1 MRPIALIA
9 TLALGSIAG
18 MAQAQDTGGNDAA
31 AATIKSHGIGVFDQ
45 VKLPADFDHLPYVN
59 PDAPKG
65 GEIAEAIPNSTGFDN
80 YNPFT
85 FRGRAAVM
93 SSAMLE
99 PILEGTAD
107 EVGAAYCLLC
117 ESLEYPESRDWVIFH
132 LRPEVKFSDG
142 TPLTAN
148 DVLFSYET
156 LRDKGLSSFRVVIAQ
171 QVAKAEVIDAHTIK
185 FYFTPDY
192 PRRDVIQSVGGLP
205 VMSRKD
211 FEDNQRDL
219 EQPMD
224 KPLIG
229 SAPYLFDRADINRN
243 VIYKRNPDYW
253 GKDLPINKG
262 RHNFDRIRFEY
273 FSDYDAAFEAFKAG
287 EYTFRREVSSI
298 IWATRYDFP
307 ALSNNWVVKETLP
320 DGNIASGQAW
330 VLNLRRPNWQDIRV
344 RKAIGMMFN
353 FEWSNKALFYGL
365 YERVDSFWANSDL
378 AATGTPS
385 AGEAA
390 LLEPLAKDL
399 PQGILTDE
407 AVMPSQSGE
416 RQTDRKNLRAAAALL
431 DEAGWMVGKDGMR
444 HNSEGKALT
453 LEILNDS
460 QTFDRVINPFVANLR
475 ALGIDARNV
484 RVDNAEYE
492 NRKRSHDFDLISDH
506 LGQDAIPGAGL
517 QQYFGSANV
526 GDVFNAMGLANP
538 AIDSLIRQVEEAST
552 QDDLTTR
559 TRALDRALR
568 SLSFWVPQWFNAN
581 NLVAYYDQ
589 YGRPETLPPYNLGE
603 LDFWWYD
610 EAKAKALREAGA
622 LR

>member
-1 MRPIALIA
+1 MRHFVLS
-9 TLALGSIAG
+9 TCVALGCSALPV
-18 MAQAQDTGGNDAA
+18 MAQQDETGDAQVIRA
-31 AATIKSHGIGVFDQ
+31 HGIGVFDEL
-45 VKLPADFDHLPYVN
+45 KLPADFRQLPYVN
-59 PDAPKG
+59 ADAPKG
-65 GEIAEAIPNSTGFDN
+65 GEIAEAIPNSSGFDN

-85 FRGRAAVM
+85 FRGRAAVL
-93 SSAMLE
+93 STIMLE
-99 PILEGTAD
+99 SILTGTAD

-132 LRPEVKFSDG
+132 LRPEARFSDG
-142 TPLTAN
+142 TPLTAQ

-156 LRDKGLSSFRVVIAQ
+156 LRDKGLSSFRVVIGQ
-171 QVAKAEVIDAHTIK
+171 QVRKAEVIDDHTIK
-185 FYFTPDY
+185 FIFTEDY
-192 PRRDVIQSVGGLP
+192 PRRDVIQSVGSLP
-205 VMSRKD
+205 VFSRKD
-211 FEDNQRDL
+211 FAENDRDL
-219 EQPMD
+219 EQPSQAAF
-224 KPLIG
+224 IG
-229 SAPYLFDRADINRN
+229 SGPYVFDSADINRK
-243 VIYKRNPDYW
+243 VVYRRDPEYW
-253 GKDLPINKG
+253 GQDLPINVG

-307 ALSNNWVVKETLP
+307 SLQKGWVVKETLD

-330 VLNLRRPNWQDIRV
+330 VLNLRRDKWQDIRV
-344 RKAIGMMFN
+344 RQAIGLMFN
-353 FEWSNKALFYGL
+353 FEWSNDALFYGL
-365 YERVDSFWANSDL
+365 YDRVNSFWDNSDL

-385 AGEAA
+385 PQELD
-390 LLEPLAKDL
+390 LLTPLADDL

-407 AVMPSQSGE
+407 VAMAPASGE
-416 RQTDRKNLRAAAALL
+416 RQLDRRNLRQAARLL
-431 DEAGWMVGKDGMR
+431 DEAGWTVGDDGMR
-444 HNSEGKALT
+444 RNSEGRALT

-460 QTFDRVINPFVANLR
+460 QTFDRVINPFVQNLR
-475 ALGIDARNV
+475 ALGVDARNV

-538 AIDSLIRQVEEAST
+538 AIDTLITSVEAAET
-552 QDDLTTR
+552 QADLTTR
-559 TRALDRALR
+559 VHALDRALR
-568 SLSFWVPQWFNAN
+568 SLHFWVPQWYNGHH
-581 NLVAYYDQ
+581 LVAYYDQ
-589 YGRPETLPPYNLGE
+589 FGRPETLPPFDLGE

-610 EAKAKALREAGA
+610 KDKADKLRAEGA